1 MKYSPI
7 AFLTA
12 IILLVA
18 CGDPV
23 APDNPGGEP
32 SGPDPG
38 PEPVEPTVIDTS
50 TDSLIHV
57 RTDVPLKAFYK
68 DVFMD
73 GGAHLSSRTTLPVT
87 DYLGLSLEYFISEES
102 DNDLAAQR
110 KVFSSSPDDINGRLL
125 YPDGAPRYR
134 LVYVNGGNAH
144 THGESLEAGG
154 RRNFNNFVRNGGC
167 YIGSC
172 AGAYLAAQGSD
183 TQFYQEYLG
192 LWPSR
197 ATNCHLS
204 DTYTGHFID
213 PDSPLL
219 KYYDFGG
226 DNYVENVY
234 HNGGCYCAADDMV
247 PGTVSL
253 ARYDY
258 DKDPS
263 EHNNMHGKTSIW
275 AYKAPDDPLYG
286 CVIMCGSHPEA
297 ITEGERLDLMAAMVR
312 YVLERQGV
320 STVKGILHKGETR
333 VMNQSA
339 AAENPDYAR
348 IGDLQCHHF
357 ALWIPEGARNI
368 KITLEPMESYNF
380 KLMLAKDTFAYP
392 EDAQHT
398 FESISGAEATAAFA
412 SLTPGQWYVTVQ
424 CTSTPSTSKG
434 DYGTDYTSANILNGA
449 SYKISAS
456 WD

>member
-1 MKYSPI
+1 MKYSP
-7 AFLTA
+7 TA
-12 IILLVA
+12 LLAAMMLLAA
-18 CGDPV
+18 CGDP
-23 APDNPGGEP
+23 ATPET
-32 SGPDPG
+32 G
-38 PEPVEPTVIDTS
+38 PEVKPSQPEGPAQPAVIDTS
-50 TDSLIHV
+50 TDALINV
-57 RTDVPLKAFYK
+57 RTDVPIKAFFK

-73 GGAHLSSRTTLPVT
+73 GGVHLSSRTTLPVT
-87 DYLGLSLEYFISEES
+87 DYLGLSLEYFITSS
-102 DNDLAAQR
+102 DNSNEDLAAQK
-110 KVFSSSPDDINGRLL
+110 KVINSSPDDINGRLL

-144 THGESLEAGG
+144 THGSSLEAEG
-154 RRNFNNFVRNGGC
+154 RKNFNTFVKNGGC

-183 TQFYQEYLG
+183 TKLYSEYLG

-197 ATNCHLS
+197 ATNCHLE

-234 HNGGCYCAADDMV
+234 HNGGCYCAEEDMV

-263 EHNNMHGKTSIW
+263 EHNNMHGKTSMW
-275 AYKAPDDPLYG
+275 AYKAPDDPHYG
-286 CVIMCGSHPEA
+286 CVIMCGSHPEGIA
-297 ITEGERLDLMAAMVR
+297 EGERLDLMAAMVK
-312 YVLERQGV
+312 YVLERQG
-320 STVKGILHKGETR
+320 TATIKGILHKGETR
-333 VMNQSA
+333 TMDQSA
-339 AAENPDYAR
+339 AAEKPEYAR
-348 IGDLQCHHF
+348 IGDMQCHHF
-357 ALWIPEGARNI
+357 AIWIPEGAKNV
-368 KITLEPMESYNF
+368 KITLEPKESYNF
-380 KLMLAKDTFAYP
+380 KLMLAKDTFAFP

-398 FESISGAEATAAFA
+398 FQGVSGAVVTASFP
-412 SLTPGQWYVTVQ
+412 SLAAGQWYITVQ
-424 CTSTPSTSKG
+424 CTSTVTTAKG
-434 DYGTDYTSANILNGA
+434 EYGCDYSATGILNGA

>member
-1 MKYSPI
+1 MKYNPI
-7 AFLTA
+7 A
-12 IILLVA
+12 LLCAAMMLAA

-23 APDNPGGEP
+23 
-32 SGPDPG
+32 SPDPVPG
-38 PEPVEPTVIDTS
+38 PVNPPDPDEPGVVDPN

-73 GGAHLSSRTTLPVT
+73 GGVHLSSNTALPVT
-87 DYLGLSLEYFISEES
+87 DYLGLSLEYFTAEDTSE
-102 DNDLAAQR
+102 DLAVQR
-110 KVFSSSPDDINGRLL
+110 KVFSSAPEDINGRLL

-154 RRNFNNFVRNGGC
+154 RKNFNTFVRSGGC

-183 TQFYQEYLG
+183 TQFYSEYLG

-204 DTYTGHFID
+204 DSRTGLFID

-226 DNYVENVY
+226 DNYVADVY
-234 HNGGCYCAADDMV
+234 HNGGCYCAEKDMV

-253 ARYDY
+253 ARFDY
-258 DKDPS
+258 DVDGAD
-263 EHNNMHGKTSIW
+263 HNYMHGKAAIW
-275 AYKAPDDPLYG
+275 AYKAPEDPNYG
-286 CVIMCGSHPEA
+286 CVIMCGSHPENVQ
-297 ITEGERLDLMAAMVR
+297 EGERLDLMAAMVK
-312 YVLERQGV
+312 YVLERQGI
-320 STVKGILHKGETR
+320 TTIKGILHKGETR

-339 AAENPDYAR
+339 AAEKPEYAR
-348 IGDLQCHHF
+348 IGDMQCHHF
-357 ALWIPEGARNI
+357 AIWIPENAKDI
-368 KITLEPMESYNF
+368 KITLEPLDSYNF

-398 FESISGAEATAAFA
+398 FESISGAEATASFA
-412 SLTPGQWYVTVQ
+412 SLTPGQWYITVQ
-424 CTSTPSTSKG
+424 CTSTVGTAKG
-434 DYGTDYTSANILNGA
+434 TYGTEYTSTGILNGA

-456 WD
+456 WK

>member
-1 MKYSPI
+1 MKYSPV
-7 AFLTA
+7 ALLAA
-12 IILLVA
+12 IMLLAA
-18 CGDPV
+18 CGDPA
-23 APDNPGGEP
+23 APDNPKDP
-32 SGPDPG
+32 FGPEPG
-38 PEPVEPTVIDTS
+38 PEPVEPAVIDTS

-68 DVFMD
+68 DVLMD

-87 DYLGLSLEYFISEES
+87 DYLGLSLEYFISDES
-102 DNDLAAQR
+102 SEDLAAQK
-110 KVFSSSPDDINGRLL
+110 KVFSGAPGDINGSLL

-154 RRNFNNFVRNGGC
+154 RKNFNSFVRNGGC

-183 TQFYQEYLG
+183 TQFYSEYLG

-197 ATNCHLS
+197 ATNCHLK
-204 DTYTGHFID
+204 DTYTGMFID
-213 PDSPLL
+213 KDSPLL

-226 DNYVENVY
+226 DNYIENIY
-234 HNGGCYCAADDMV
+234 HNGGCYCAVNDMV

-263 EHNNMHGKTSIW
+263 EHNNMHGQTSIW
-275 AYKAPDDPLYG
+275 AYKAPEDPHYG
-286 CVIMCGSHPEA
+286 CVIMCGSHPEGIA
-297 ITEGERLDLMAAMVR
+297 EGERLDLMAAMVR
-312 YVLERQGV
+312 YVLERQGI
-320 STVKGILHKGETR
+320 TTIKGILHNGETIT
-333 VMNQSA
+333 MNQSA
-339 AAENPDYAR
+339 SAENPDHAR

-357 ALWIPEGARNI
+357 AIWIPENVKDI
-368 KITLEPMESYNF
+368 KINLEPLDSYNF

-392 EDAQHT
+392 EDAQYT
-398 FESISGAEATAAFA
+398 FESISGAEATASFK
-412 SLTPGQWYVTVQ
+412 SLTPGQWYITVQ
-424 CTSTPSTSKG
+424 CTSTVGTATG
-434 DYGTDYTSANILNGA
+434 TYGTEYTSTGILNGA

-456 WD
+456 WK